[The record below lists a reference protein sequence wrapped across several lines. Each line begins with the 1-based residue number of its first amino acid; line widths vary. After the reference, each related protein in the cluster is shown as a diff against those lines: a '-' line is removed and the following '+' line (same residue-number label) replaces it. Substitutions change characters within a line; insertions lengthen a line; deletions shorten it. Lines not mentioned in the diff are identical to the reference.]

1 MGSKSGALH
10 GFGAEGKPTA
20 SWQTT
25 GRWSWGMSPVTN
37 DHCAGKC
44 LPLRRFDIW
53 EVAGTSPLP
62 RRQGALSLFFRLY
75 DPPDGKAFKC

>member
-1 MGSKSGALH
+1 
-10 GFGAEGKPTA
+10 
-20 SWQTT
+20 
-25 GRWSWGMSPVTN
+25 MSPVTN

>member
-1 MGSKSGALH
+1 MGHCMALVQRESQPRPGKQPAVGH
-10 GFGAEGKPTA
+10 GGI
-20 SWQTT
+20 
-25 GRWSWGMSPVTN
+25 SPVTH